1 MAKRGT
7 RKPSDVFRAV
17 LADARNEVLLG
28 GAKAGAFQ
36 HRGVRGDERAAA
48 LAKFLRERLPSR
60 FAVGKGEVLDYRD
73 YRTGQLDIIVYD
85 NATCAPISVQ
95 SENVLVPC
103 ETLYVVVEVKS
114 TLTSAELTKSY
125 AAAGKVRELRPFKS
139 HFIGP
144 RRGGEAADD
153 GAHRCLYLV
162 VAYSSDLANNSEW
175 LQKEFKRVAV
185 SAASMKVAVDSIDRV
200 VVLDRG
206 MLNPG
211 GAVGQSS
218 DPETSFLDSY
228 LHLVNFVS
236 RESGRRP
243 AVDWQMYGARTS
255 KSWKKLK
262 AV

>member
-7 RKPSDVFRAV
+7 KRPSDVFRTV
-17 LADARNEVLLG
+17 LADARSEVLLG
-28 GAKAGAFQ
+28 GSRAGAFQ
-36 HRGVRGDERAAA
+36 HRGVRGDERAGA

-60 FAVGKGEVLDYRD
+60 FAVGKGEVIDYRD

-85 NATCAPISVQ
+85 SATCAPISVQ

-103 ETLYVVVEVKS
+103 EALYVVVEVKS
-114 TLTSAELTKSY
+114 TLTGAELQKSY
-125 AAAGKVRELRPFKS
+125 AAAGRVRQLRPFKS
-139 HFIGP
+139 RFIGP
-144 RRGGEAADD
+144 RREGGAADD
-153 GAHRCLYLV
+153 GAHRCQYLL

-175 LQKEFKRVAV
+175 LQKEFSRVAAC
-185 SAASMKVAVDSIDRV
+185 SASVEVALDSIDRV

-211 GAVGQSS
+211 GAVGESS

-243 AVDWQMYGARTS
+243 PVDWQMYGAKTS
-255 KSWKKLK
+255 RSWKKLK